1 MFTRDFWATA
11 AERAIKTIAQSLLAV
26 LALGTTLWGVDW
38 AEAIGIALL
47 AGLISILTSIAGP
60 KGDDGAVRDLA
71 RKRTPDT
78 VAAEQTHWG
87 RVDGED

>member
-1 MFTRDFWATA
+1 MFTRDFWTTA
-11 AERAIKTIAQSLLAV
+11 GERAIKTIAQSLLAV

-38 AEAIGIALL
+38 TEAIGIALL

-60 KGDDGAVRDLA
+60 KDEDGAVGDLS

-78 VAAEQTHWG
+78 VAAEQPHWG
-87 RVDGED
+87 EIDGEE